1 MRLGRPRLRKY
12 LDRGYLV
19 IVTGSKFF
27 TGPAFSGA
35 LLVPASL
42 ANAVGA
48 IGGIAPGFRAYSSR
62 SDWPAHW
69 RALRSCF
76 PVRANLGQWLRWE
89 AALEEIRAYHA
100 VPGPFRRRALT
111 GFGEAVERIMASSPS
126 LRLLPPQR
134 SAGHGGLDDE
144 ELAQPTIFPFAI
156 RHHDRDLTL
165 AEGRAIYR
173 ALAIGARTTPRTVA
187 TWRRSPA
194 SSASPSHGSAASRS
208 RPRCCASAAGARLVT
223 ETWSSDE
230 AIADRNLQCELG
242 RVVAVVAN
250 IERLV
255 SHLSG
260 LNPTELS
267 HAS

>member
-1 MRLGRPRLRKY
+1 
-12 LDRGYLV
+12 
-19 IVTGSKFF
+19 
-27 TGPAFSGA
+27 
-35 LLVPASL
+35 
-42 ANAVGA
+42 
-48 IGGIAPGFRAYSSR
+48 
-62 SDWPAHW
+62 
-69 RALRSCF
+69 
-76 PVRANLGQWLRWE
+76 
-89 AALEEIRAYHA
+89 
-100 VPGPFRRRALT
+100 LT

-156 RHHDRDLTL
+156 RHHNRDLTL

-173 ALAIGARTTPRTVA
+173 ALAIGGGDAANGCDVA
-187 TWRRSPA
+187 AEPCLLGQPVAWQRGEPQPA
-194 SSASPSHGSAASRS
+194 ALLRI
-208 RPRCCASAAGARLVT
+208 AAGARLVT
-223 ETWSSDE
+223 ETWSPDE